1 MVDKVLLVTGGSRGI
16 GRSIALLAAQRGWS
30 VGVNYTAGADAAEE
44 VLARIKGAGGR
55 GAAIQGDVSRENDV
69 IRMFDEITA
78 QLGAPTGLVNN
89 AGINLPRANIVDM
102 TAERMMRIFSVNT
115 VGAYL
120 CAREAARRMS
130 KSRGG
135 QGGSIVNISSV
146 AARMG
151 SPNEYVDYAGS
162 KAAVDAMT
170 IGLSKELG
178 PEGIRV
184 NAVRPG
190 LTDTDIH
197 QAAGDPER
205 IARTA
210 SSIPLGR
217 AGSPDEVAQ
226 AAVWLLGDDASYVT
240 GALLDA
246 GGGR

>member
-16 GRSIALLAAQRGWS
+16 GRSIALLAARHGWA
-30 VGVNYTAGADAAEE
+30 VGVNYTAGAEAA
-44 VLARIKGAGGR
+44 GAVVSRVRENGGR
-55 GAAIQGDVSRENDV
+55 AIAIQGDVSREDDV
-69 IRMFDEITA
+69 IRLFDETTA
-78 QLGAPTGLVNN
+78 QLGVPTGLANN

-115 VGAYL
+115 FGAYL

-197 QAAGDPER
+197 EAAGDPGR

-210 SSIPLGR
+210 SAIPLGR